1 LKIESKTTDGHVSQS
16 VRRILTFM
24 TAPSTLQRGDGEFG
38 IGTEHV
44 KAEIRAAL
52 SEVLGRYP
60 WYEGP

>member
-1 LKIESKTTDGHVSQS
+1 MKIEQRTTDGHVSQK

-24 TAPSTLQRGDGEFG
+24 TAPRTLQKNDGEFG
-38 IGTEHV
+38 IGSEHA
-44 KAEIRAAL
+44 KAELRAAL